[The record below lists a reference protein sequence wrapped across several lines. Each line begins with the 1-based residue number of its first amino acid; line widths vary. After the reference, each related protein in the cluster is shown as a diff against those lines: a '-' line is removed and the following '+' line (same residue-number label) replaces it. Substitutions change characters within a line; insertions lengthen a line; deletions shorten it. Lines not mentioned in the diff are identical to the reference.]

1 MKMYTLTCIMWTFVL
16 PIWANVI
23 QPGLN
28 ITVTVDEGTR
38 DNTTQAGF
46 SFLEST
52 TATVT
57 VSPSP
62 FVVESIGKVW
72 NGLSVDLNEGNKNN
86 TANSTV
92 LYQDDPIPTQPSTPE
107 GVGSTTGFK
116 EQEGSK
122 VIPMSNPLVQF
133 NSTQTSV
140 LLEEAAAPIA
150 NISTNTLNSTLSLR
164 ESEVILTDVFEM
176 ELVPTAVQVM
186 QSNSSKADGTSK
198 KKTAKKKTK
207 KMAQFLK
214 KRKNSSQEPK
224 EKAKKRMISKKG
236 KKTNNGKKPHKK
248 SKNKA
253 KMKKKKEKIPY
264 FPYFKNDYCPPE
276 CACYGRVVQCSD
288 KGVDKIPYGIPYNTR
303 YMLLMNNKIDLVQ
316 LDLLNEYLTLEFL
329 VLSNNRLTDS
339 AIEGAFEGI
348 EKLTR
353 LYLDK
358 NLLSSI
364 PTDLPPTLEEL
375 RLNLNN
381 ISVISEQAW
390 SRCRSLKVISINNN
404 TLTNDSIPAGAFSS
418 LTNLKTLSLNHNQL
432 IGVPSKL
439 PINLKELFLEGNQID
454 TISAQ
459 IFTDY
464 SDLLYLDLSNN
475 LLTNKGIDKHSF
487 SRMVNLENLNLGKNL
502 LNLIP
507 INLPKALKNL
517 VLEDNRIDSV
527 SKDAFLKMP
536 NLEQL
541 GLSRNK
547 IAKVAAG
554 AFKGISAL
562 HLLDISH
569 NRLLEVPRR
578 LPLTMHSVAL
588 NDNKIKSI
596 SRDSFCG
603 NKPQMSRLV
612 LVHLEHNNI
621 DMRNINTHAFRCL
634 RGYQIIHFY

>member
-1 MKMYTLTCIMWTFVL
+1 MYTLTCIMWTFVL

-23 QPGLN
+23 QPSLS
-28 ITVTVDEGTR
+28 ITVIVDEGTT
-38 DNTTQAGF
+38 DNTTQAGL

-52 TATVT
+52 AATVT
-57 VSPSP
+57 VSPLP
-62 FVVESIGKVW
+62 FAVESIGKAW
-72 NGLSVDLNEGNKNN
+72 NDLSVDPNEGNKNN
-86 TANSTV
+86 TDNSTV
-92 LYQDDPIPTQPSTPE
+92 LYQGDPTPTQPSILE

-122 VIPMSNPLVQF
+122 VIPTSNILVQF

-140 LLEEAAAPIA
+140 FLEKAAAPIA

-164 ESEVILTDVFEM
+164 ESEVRLPDVFEM
-176 ELVPTAVQVM
+176 ELVPPAVQVM
-186 QSNSSKADGTSK
+186 ESNSSKADRTSK
-198 KKTAKKKTK
+198 KKTAKNLK
-207 KMAQFLK
+207 KMPQFLK
-214 KRKNSSQEPK
+214 KRKNASKEPK
-224 EKAKKRMISKKG
+224 EKAKKQIILKKG
-236 KKTNNGKKPHKK
+236 KKTNNGKKPQK
-248 SKNKA
+248 SRNKA
-253 KMKKKKEKIPY
+253 KMKKKEKLPY

-288 KGVDKIPYGIPYNTR
+288 KGVDKVPYGIPYNTR
-303 YMLLMNNKIDLVQ
+303 YMLLMNNKIDLIQ
-316 LDLLNEYLTLEFL
+316 LDLLKEYLTLEFL

-353 LYLDK
+353 LYLDR

-381 ISVISEQAW
+381 ISVMSEQAW
-390 SRCRSLKVISINNN
+390 SRCKSLKIISINNN

-418 LTNLKTLSLNHNQL
+418 LINLQTLSLNHNQL

-439 PINLKELFLEGNQID
+439 PTNLKELFLEGNQID

-464 SDLLYLDLSNN
+464 SELLYLDLSNN
-475 LLTNKGIDKHSF
+475 LLTNKGIHKNSF
-487 SRMVNLENLNLGKNL
+487 SHMVNLENLNLGKNL

-554 AFKGISAL
+554 AFKGMSAL

-569 NRLLEVPRR
+569 NHLLEVPRR

-596 SRDSFCG
+596 PRDSFCG
-603 NKPQMSRLV
+603 NKPQMSHLV

-621 DMRNINTHAFRCL
+621 DMRNIDAHAFRCL